1 VLTTQKF
8 QKKKGELA
16 MLGYT
21 TYIATINVPIGANE
35 NYVAPSDSEIQ
46 SDVEAGLATDPN
58 CAGST
63 VTVRKEN

>member
-1 VLTTQKF
+1 
-8 QKKKGELA
+8 